1 MNPGLLN
8 HQEYNYSKPFEPS
21 DMKMVRSVAN
31 WFDVVLVLSGLA
43 DIYIIVPWLHRDFA
57 INIAH
62 S

>member
-1 MNPGLLN
+1 
-8 HQEYNYSKPFEPS
+8 
-21 DMKMVRSVAN
+21 MKMVRSVAN